1 MPNFFQRRGLRALPT
16 LAMAGAL
23 AVSAAGCNT
32 DKLVQV
38 EDPAALRP
46 GDLQNAGSVP
56 ALVQGAFRQFVG
68 GYSGF
73 GDDAFLSASA
83 VITDE
88 TYYGDTFTT
97 REAADKRNT
106 QPPILGN
113 ITDAAFSRLQQ
124 ARFNARRAFAVVE
137 QYTQPSTA
145 KADSA
150 TRAQL
155 RTIEGMVYVTS
166 AEGWCG
172 AVPFSKL
179 PDAGDID
186 PTAIEFGESL
196 NWNQMNDTA
205 VARFNEA
212 LAYDKT
218 NRLAMIAKG
227 RALLNLGKPAEAAA
241 AVAPVPTTYIFFIE
255 HSPNTGAENNPITS
269 LQLNGRYG
277 VANLEGAT
285 GVRPDAS
292 VPVTTAASAE
302 GIAFRGLQDP
312 RVPYIK
318 RGSNAACFSS
328 SVLCWMNQNYP
339 DFESDV
345 PLATGIE
352 ARLIEAEAA
361 LAAGKPDEMLAKL
374 NTLRA
379 SSTQLLAALYPRQKQ
394 TFLENGAPKA
404 LPPLALPATA
414 AEQRALLFQERALWL
429 YNTGHRLG
437 DLRRLVRNYQQPSA
451 SVFPSGA
458 HFRGGTYGNDVAY
471 PVPFSEQNNPKFNPS
486 ACVTTEA

>member
-1 MPNFFQRRGLRALPT
+1 MPNYFQRRGLRALPS

-23 AVSAAGCNT
+23 ALSAAGCNT
-32 DKLVQV
+32 DKLVEV

-56 ALVQGAFRQFVG
+56 ALVNGAFRQFVG

-88 TYYGDTFTT
+88 AYYGDTFTT
-97 REAADKRNT
+97 REAADKRNL
-106 QPPILGN
+106 QAPILGN

-124 ARFNARRAFAVVE
+124 ARFNARRAFGVVE
-137 QYTQPSTA
+137 QFTTPATA

-150 TRAQL
+150 TKAQL
-155 RTIEGMVYVTS
+155 RTIEGLVYVTS

-179 PDAGDID
+179 PDTGDID
-186 PTAIEFGESL
+186 PSAIEFGEAL

-212 LAYDKT
+212 LSYNAA
-218 NRLAMIAKG
+218 NRLAQVAKG
-227 RALLNLGKPAEAAA
+227 RALLNLKRYAEAAA
-241 AVAPVPTTYIFFIE
+241 AVATVPTTYIFFIE
-255 HSPNTGAENNPITS
+255 HSQNTGAENNPITA

-277 VANLEGAT
+277 ISNLEGAT

-292 VPVTTAASAE
+292 AAATTATSAE

-318 RGSNAACFSS
+318 RGSSGACFSS

-339 DFESDV
+339 DYESDV
-345 PLATGIE
+345 PLATGVE

-361 LAAGKPDEMLAKL
+361 LDAGKPDEMLAKL
-374 NTLRA
+374 NALRA

-394 TFLENGAPKA
+394 TFLENGATKA
-404 LPPLALPATA
+404 LPPLTLPADA
-414 AEQRALLFQERALWL
+414 AGQRALLFQERALWL

-437 DLRRLVRNYQQPSA
+437 DLRRLVRNYQQPSNT
-451 SVFPSGA
+451 VFPSGT

-471 PVPFSEQNNPKFNPS
+471 PVPFSEQNNPKFNPA
-486 ACVTTEA
+486 ACVTTDA